1 MMMTLLI
8 EDFSFECVIGIMK
21 EERVKTQKV
30 EITAHIKYEPQSHG
44 FLDYMKLCREIKK
57 EFTVKKFRLLE
68 EAAVNVCEMLKS
80 KNPAILSV
88 SIKIIK
94 PEIRND
100 AKVGIFFEKSF
111 S

>member
-1 MMMTLLI
+1 
-8 EDFSFECVIGIMK
+8 MK

-30 EITAHIKYEPQSHG
+30 EITAQISYEPQGHG
-44 FLDYMKLCREIKK
+44 FLYYMKLYREIKK

-88 SIKIIK
+88 SLKIIK

-100 AKVGIFFEKSF
+100 AKVGVVFERSF
-111 S
+111 C